1 MKNHRKYLM
10 EDDQEAVRLDLK
22 TDVAIVE
29 KQALWA
35 GIKPD
40 MRVADL
46 GCGAG
51 KTTFHLNR
59 LVQPEGQ
66 AIGVDIAGQRIEYA
80 KTHYSNESIEY
91 VVADIRQP
99 LEDLGHF
106 DFIWVRFVLEYYLEG
121 SFDIVKNIAK
131 ILKPGGIICLID
143 LDCNCLRH
151 YGLPERLGRATGGV
165 MNWLEKNCN
174 FDPYV
179 GVKLYSF
186 LYDLGFDEIDVSL
199 SAHNMFFGALKE
211 NEKFFSMQ
219 KAEIGGRNSGYP
231 FEEYDGNFDKF
242 LEEVKIFFNDS
253 RVFYYTPLIA
263 CRGRK
268 PYINLTRRFKYLK

>member
-1 MKNHRKYLM
+1 MKSYRPYLM
-10 EDDQEAVRLDLK
+10 EDDQEAVRLDVK
-22 TDVAIVE
+22 TDVATVE

-35 GIKPD
+35 GIKPG

-59 LVQPEGQ
+59 LVQPNGQ
-66 AIGVDIAGQRIEYA
+66 TIGVDLAQQRIEYA
-80 KTHYSNESIEY
+80 KKHYSSESIAY
-91 VVADIRQP
+91 VSADIRRP

-106 DFIWVRFVLEYYLEG
+106 DFIWVRFVLEYYLED
-121 SFDIVKNIAK
+121 SFDIVKNITK
-131 ILKPGGIICLID
+131 NLKPGGTICLID
-143 LDCNCLRH
+143 LDYNCLRH
-151 YGLPERLGRATGGV
+151 YGLPERLSRATSGI
-165 MNWLEKNCN
+165 MNWLEKKFN

-186 LYDLGFDEIDVSL
+186 LYDLGFVDVDVNL
-199 SAHNMFFGALKE
+199 SAHNMFFGELKE
-211 NEKFFSMQ
+211 NEKFNSMQ
-219 KAEIGGRNSGYP
+219 KAQIAGKNSGYP
-231 FEEYDGNFDKF
+231 FEEYDGKITEF
-242 LEEVKIFFNDS
+242 LEEVKTFFNDS

-268 PYINLTRRFKYLK
+268 P

>member
-1 MKNHRKYLM
+1 MSNHRKYLM
-10 EDDQEAVRLDLK
+10 EDDQEAVRLERK
-22 TDVAIVE
+22 TDTAEVE

-35 GIKPD
+35 GLKPG
-40 MRVADL
+40 MRVADF
-46 GCGAG
+46 GCGPG

-59 LVQPEGQ
+59 LVQPDGQ
-66 AIGVDIAGQRIEYA
+66 AVGLDIAEQRIDYA
-80 KTHYSNESIEY
+80 KAHYSDESIEY
-91 VVADIRQP
+91 VVADIRKP
-99 LEDLGHF
+99 LRDLGQF
-106 DFIWVRFVLEYYLEG
+106 DFIWVRFVLEYYLNG
-121 SFDIVKNIAK
+121 SFEIVENVTKN
-131 ILKPGGIICLID
+131 LKPGGIICLID

-151 YGLPERLGRATGGV
+151 FGLPDRLRRATFGV
-165 MNWLEKNCN
+165 MDWLEKKCN

-199 SAHNMFFGALKE
+199 SPHNMFFGALKE
-211 NEKFFSMQ
+211 NEKFISMK

-231 FEEYDGNFDKF
+231 FEEYNGNFDEF
-242 LEEVKIFFNDS
+242 LREVKIFFNDA

-268 PYINLTRRFKYLK
+268 PR

>member
-10 EDDQEAVRLDLK
+10 EDEREAVRLDRK
-22 TDVAIVE
+22 TDAATIE

-35 GIKPD
+35 GIKPG

-59 LVQPEGQ
+59 LVQPAGQ
-66 AIGVDIAGQRIEYA
+66 AVGLDISEQRIEYA
-80 KTHYSNESIEY
+80 RTHYGEESIEY
-91 VVADIRQP
+91 VVADICKP
-99 LEDLGHF
+99 LEDLGRF
-106 DFIWVRFVLEYYLEG
+106 DFIWVRFVLEYYLNG
-121 SFDIVKNIAK
+121 SFEIVKNITNN
-131 ILKPGGIICLID
+131 LKPGGIMCLID

-151 YGLPERLGRATGGV
+151 FGLPDRLGRATAGV
-165 MNWLEKNCN
+165 MDWLEKKSN

-186 LYDLGFDEIDVSL
+186 LYDLGFDEIEVNL

-211 NEKFFSMQ
+211 NEKFISMQ

-231 FEEYDGNFDKF
+231 FEEYDGNFDAF
-242 LEEVKIFFNDS
+242 IEDVKIFFNDA

-268 PYINLTRRFKYLK
+268 L

>member
-1 MKNHRKYLM
+1 MKNPREYLM
-10 EDDQEAVRLDLK
+10 EDDQEAVRLDRK
-22 TDVAIVE
+22 TDPATVE

-35 GIKPD
+35 GIKPG
-40 MRVADL
+40 MRVADC

-66 AIGVDIAGQRIEYA
+66 AVGFDTAERRIEYA
-80 KTHYSNESIEY
+80 ETHYSHESIEY

-99 LEDLGHF
+99 LEQYGQF
-106 DFIWVRFVLEYYLEG
+106 DFIWVRFVLEYYLDG
-121 SFDIVKNIAK
+121 SFEIVKNITK
-131 ILKPGGIICLID
+131 NLNPGGIICLID

-151 YGLPERLGRATGGV
+151 FGLPDRLDHATSGV
-165 MNWLEKNCN
+165 MDWLEKKFN

-186 LYDLGFDEIDVSL
+186 LYDLGFDEIDVNL
-199 SAHNMFFGALKE
+199 SAHNMFYGTLKE
-211 NEKFFSMQ
+211 DEKLFSMQ

-231 FEEYDGNFDKF
+231 FEEYDGDFDKF
-242 LEEVKIFFNDS
+242 LEEIKIFFTDP

-268 PYINLTRRFKYLK
+268 PHDCDP